1 MKLEELLR
9 HIIAVKLIDEIV
21 LLVFKDHQEIAT
33 QAICNVVDKNPEI
46 FNPIFEA
53 MRNKKDASVQEKD
66 NNPA

>member
-21 LLVFKDHQEIAT
+21 LLVFKDYQDIAT

-53 MRNKKDASVQEKD
+53 MRNKK
-66 NNPA
+66 